1 MKFEWDE
8 DKNQL
13 NLKKHGIDFET
24 AMLVFNDLQ
33 RIEIYDTEHSI
44 YEDRYN
50 TIGMVNDVL
59 FVVYTERKQ
68 NIRLISARLANKTAR
83 SIYYDTDSSFR

>member
-50 TIGMVNDVL
+50 TIGW
-59 FVVYTERKQ
+59 
-68 NIRLISARLANKTAR
+68 
-83 SIYYDTDSSFR
+83 

>member
-1 MKFEWDE
+1 MYNNHIFYKSNLWIEDIALKFEWDE

-44 YEDRYN
+44 YEDR
-50 TIGMVNDVL
+50 
-59 FVVYTERKQ
+59 
-68 NIRLISARLANKTAR
+68 
-83 SIYYDTDSSFR
+83 

>member
-44 YEDRYN
+44 YEDR
-50 TIGMVNDVL
+50 
-59 FVVYTERKQ
+59 
-68 NIRLISARLANKTAR
+68 
-83 SIYYDTDSSFR
+83 